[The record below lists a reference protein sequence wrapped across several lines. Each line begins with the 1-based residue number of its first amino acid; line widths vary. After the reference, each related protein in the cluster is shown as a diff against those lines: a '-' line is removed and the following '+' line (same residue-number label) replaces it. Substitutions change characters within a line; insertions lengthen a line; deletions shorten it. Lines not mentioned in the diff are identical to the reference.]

1 MPKQVGEIAEG
12 AEDGKAGDKRCQAVG
27 DADEEHVEDDVLAKA
42 SLFPMNTKRFATD
55 LVELV
60 EAGQGEHG
68 GVASAEGEEDTNTK
82 RIGTLSVKIII
93 VANIIKIIK
102 IIKIIMI
109 TKVITT
115 KPHLSEKR
123 ICPAAS
129 VQICR
134 SPSFDHSGTQ
144 SQEKHRGVVTSTAI
158 QIFGN
163 SSNS

>member
-1 MPKQVGEIAEG
+1 
-12 AEDGKAGDKRCQAVG
+12 
-27 DADEEHVEDDVLAKA
+27 
-42 SLFPMNTKRFATD
+42 MNTKRFETD

-60 EAGQGEHG
+60 EAGEGEHG

-102 IIKIIMI
+102 IITIR
-109 TKVITT
+109 
-115 KPHLSEKR
+115 PHLSEKR

-129 VQICR
+129 VQICS

-144 SQEKHRGVVTSTAI
+144 SQEKHRGVVRSTAI
-158 QIFGN
+158 QILGN

>member
-1 MPKQVGEIAEG
+1 
-12 AEDGKAGDKRCQAVG
+12 
-27 DADEEHVEDDVLAKA
+27 
-42 SLFPMNTKRFATD
+42 MNTKHFSTD

-93 VANIIKIIK
+93 VANIINIIKVIK
-102 IIKIIMI
+102 II
-109 TKVITT
+109 TT
-115 KPHLSEKR
+115 RPHLSEKR

-134 SPSFDHSGTQ
+134 LPSFDHSGTQ
-144 SQEKHRGVVTSTAI
+144 SQKKHRGI
-158 QIFGN
+158 QRFRYLATVQILNKAKNILEGTLAKEIWGEMNVIAFIV
-163 SSNS
+163 